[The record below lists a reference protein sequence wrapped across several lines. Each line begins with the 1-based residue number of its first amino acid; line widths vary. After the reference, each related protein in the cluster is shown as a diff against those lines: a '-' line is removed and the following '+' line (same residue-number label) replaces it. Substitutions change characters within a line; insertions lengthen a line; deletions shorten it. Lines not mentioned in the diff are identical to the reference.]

1 MNKNLT
7 VRSGNCS
14 HRRYL
19 PRLIELVRSG
29 VMHPEQFFT
38 QRVPV
43 TSAMDAY
50 HHFDRHESGW
60 LKVKLEP
67 QAAQRAA

>member
-7 VRSGNCS
+7 VRSGNCNHS
-14 HRRYL
+14 KYL

-29 VMHPEQFFT
+29 VMRPEGFFT
-38 QRVPV
+38 QRAPL
-43 TSAMDAY
+43 TSAIDAF
-50 HHFDRHESGW
+50 HHFDRHEAGW

-67 QAAQRAA
+67 GDIQKVA